1 MKTSTRRNFLKKI
14 AITAASAVAVPGLV
28 KASENLGTAEA
39 ESAEAFPG
47 PGGLIVPNGARRSG
61 TPTSAT

>member
-1 MKTSTRRNFLKKI
+1 MIKLEPNMKTSTRRNFLKKI

-47 PGGLIVPNGARRSG
+47 PAV
-61 TPTSAT
+61 